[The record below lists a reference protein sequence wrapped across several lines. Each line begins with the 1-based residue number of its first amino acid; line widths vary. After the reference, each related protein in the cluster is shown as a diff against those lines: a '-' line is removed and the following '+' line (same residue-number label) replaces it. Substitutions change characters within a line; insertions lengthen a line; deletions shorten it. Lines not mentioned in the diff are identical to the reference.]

1 MKVLLLNGSPRK
13 GNTYAA
19 LEAVKKDLE
28 NVSDIQVKEIIASDV
43 NVSPCIACESCGSG
57 NGCVF
62 DDDTNDVIE
71 AVVEADAVVFATPVY
86 WWGMTA
92 QLKLIIDKMYSKAD
106 ALGSSGKKVCLIITG
121 EAEQDDPQY
130 ELIPKQFGCICDYL
144 NWDIVCCRT
153 FTAAKPSDLA
163 ADENA
168 IAELKGIA
176 DALKQN

>member
-86 WWGMTA
+86 W
-92 QLKLIIDKMYSKAD
+92 
-106 ALGSSGKKVCLIITG
+106 
-121 EAEQDDPQY
+121 
-130 ELIPKQFGCICDYL
+130 
-144 NWDIVCCRT
+144 
-153 FTAAKPSDLA
+153 
-163 ADENA
+163 
-168 IAELKGIA
+168 
-176 DALKQN
+176 